1 MAWSYRSDNSDSI
14 YSSGAGPIVVTGA
27 RQSAPPA
34 AGAASSAADVSSAQI
49 AQLPVNVYTADGAI
63 TVAAQRAIISKTSAA
78 AMTLAAPTA
87 AQAGLT
93 IVLTAGTAFAHV
105 ITATGL
111 IDDGV
116 TGGAKNSITL
126 GAFVGA
132 TATIYA
138 YNLHW
143 VLQSKT
149 VATVA

>member
-1 MAWSYRSDNSDSI
+1 MAWSYRSDSADSV
-14 YSSGAGPIVVTGA
+14 YSSGGGPATMAGRA
-27 RQSAPPA
+27 QSAPPA
-34 AGAASSAADVSSAQI
+34 DGAATSADVRG
-49 AQLPVNVYTADGAI
+49 LPINVYSVDGAI
-63 TVAAQRAIISKTSAA
+63 TVADQRAIITKGSAA

-87 AQAGLT
+87 SQAGIT
-93 IVLTAGTAFAHV
+93 IVLTAGSAFAHV

-116 TGGAKNSITL
+116 TGGAKNTVTL

-132 TATIYA
+132 TATLYA

>member
-1 MAWSYRSDNSDSI
+1 MAWSYRSDNSDAV
-14 YSSGAGPIVVTGA
+14 YASGPGPIVVPGSKVST
-27 RQSAPPA
+27 PPA
-34 AGAASSAADVSSAQI
+34 AGAASSAADLTAAQ
-49 AQLPVNVYTADGAI
+49 AAALPINVYTADGAI
-63 TVAAQRAIISKTSAA
+63 TVASQRAVISKTSAA

-93 IVLTAGTAFAHV
+93 IVLTSGTAFAHV
-105 ITATGL
+105 VTATGL

-116 TGGAKNSITL
+116 TGGAKNTITL